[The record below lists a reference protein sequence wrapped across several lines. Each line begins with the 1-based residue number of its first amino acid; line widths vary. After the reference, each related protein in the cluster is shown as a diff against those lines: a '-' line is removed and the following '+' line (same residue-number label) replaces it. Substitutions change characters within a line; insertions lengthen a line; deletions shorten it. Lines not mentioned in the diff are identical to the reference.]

1 MIRNNSLSKRFE
13 RQSVIPLQCREWVF
27 CVNNRIVP
35 GELEVLD
42 VLLQK
47 AFIERQR
54 DRLEVRLFRHT
65 LHRQSV
71 GHLR

>member
-1 MIRNNSLSKRFE
+1 M
-13 RQSVIPLQCREWVF
+13 
-27 CVNNRIVP
+27 NNRIVP

-71 GHLR
+71 DHLR